1 MEEIRQGNKKCRG
14 AWCVLLH
21 ELGPGIARLFGSF
34 FLYVSTFFGVE
45 RGGLVVLVFLI
56 YIPYLHCT
64 SGMVGITSYMV
75 GDSAVAPA
83 SSCRSGLPDLGLVF

>member
-1 MEEIRQGNKKCRG
+1 M
-14 AWCVLLH
+14 LLH

-34 FLYVSTFFGVE
+34 FLLFPPFLVWSGV
-45 RGGLVVLVFLI
+45 GLVVFGVFDIHTL
-56 YIPYLHCT
+56 PPLYLRY
-64 SGMVGITSYMV
+64 GRYYMV